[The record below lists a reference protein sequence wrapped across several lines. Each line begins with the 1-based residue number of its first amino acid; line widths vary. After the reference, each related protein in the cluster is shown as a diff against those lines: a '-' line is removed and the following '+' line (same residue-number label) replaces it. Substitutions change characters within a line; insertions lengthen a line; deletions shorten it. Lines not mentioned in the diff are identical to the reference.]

1 MEVLSDDGSVST
13 NLSDILGKW
22 QDDFRSLFT
31 NAGQSRDVETGNAND
46 DNLQHT
52 YNEHINIFE
61 VKKAV
66 DDAKMGKAAGFDNIP
81 TEVLKNDTAISF
93 LHILFNICFDNGIV
107 PSDWGK
113 CVINPIPKSSTSDR
127 RDPLSYRGISLA
139 PAMYKL
145 YCSVLNR
152 RLSSWS
158 EQHGKLTDDQNGFRK
173 GRSTTDHILSLTNII
188 DTRKR
193 LRKPTFCAF
202 IDFRKAYDTINRNI
216 LWKRLSNIGISGKM
230 FSAIKSLYLSVRSCV
245 RVNSY
250 KTDWFDV
257 QCGLRQ
263 GCVLSPL
270 LFNLFINDLAVYLKS
285 LDLGISLG
293 DEKISVMLY
302 ADDIVL
308 LAESSDELQL
318 LLNALYE
325 WCGRNDMSVN
335 TAKSNVI
342 HFRPNSVSRTDVVFS
357 FGNDAVNVIDRYTYL
372 GVVLSE
378 HLDYNIMAKCVAQSA
393 SRALGLL
400 IAKCKNIGGVP
411 YNVFTKLYDSV
422 VWPVISYSAPIWGFR
437 SYSCIDAVHN
447 RAMRFFLGVGKYTP
461 NDAIAGEM
469 GWKPAFVLQWKSI
482 CLYWSKLSAMNNDRL
497 NKRVAL
503 WALSKSGRAC
513 KNWMYSVADFLNGNN
528 LTQYA
533 NIAENIPAP
542 SCFIRNVENKLFEKF
557 STSWYS
563 RINCR
568 KGTSGKGRN
577 KLRLYKLLKTNFNV
591 EQYCKIIMPPSHR
604 AAFSKFRCG
613 VAPIRI
619 ETGRYEGLAEEMRL
633 CPFCNVVEN
642 ELHVILNCR
651 MYDDLRETL
660 YVKAQECAPH
670 FNSMSDGNKFVF
682 LFSNHHLVR
691 VCAKTCAAIL
701 QRRQFLTC
709 K

>member
-1 MEVLSDDGSVST
+1 MRSQSDIDCIYTDWCNILKQHMLQNLTHTKRPKIVIMESTVKNIVLRSLGGLKSSHNYGFQFVKLKNYGCGVNEKNDKVRYKASYVGIRKQFDREIQRAKRLHWYSMQKNLLDECNVDQSQFWKSIGKIGISYANKKSIPMEVLSDDGSVST

-31 NAGQSRDVETGNAND
+31 NAGQSLDVETGNAND

-66 DDAKMGKAAGFDNIP
+66 GGAKMGKAAGFDNIP
-81 TEVLKNDTAISF
+81 TTVLKNDTAISF
-93 LHILFNICFDNGIV
+93 LHILFNICFDNGFV

-127 RDPLSYRGISLA
+127 RDPLYYRGISLA
-139 PAMYKL
+139 PAMYNL

-158 EQHGKLTDDQNGFRK
+158 EQHGKLTDVQNGFRK

-270 LFNLFINDLAVYLKS
+270 LFNLFINDLAVFLKS

-293 DEKISVMLY
+293 DEKIS

-318 LLNALYE
+318 LLNALDE

-342 HFRPNSVSRTDVVFS
+342 HFRPNSVSRTDVVF
-357 FGNDAVNVIDRYTYL
+357 FW
-372 GVVLSE
+372 
-378 HLDYNIMAKCVAQSA
+378 Q
-393 SRALGLL
+393 
-400 IAKCKNIGGVP
+400 
-411 YNVFTKLYDSV
+411 
-422 VWPVISYSAPIWGFR
+422 
-437 SYSCIDAVHN
+437 
-447 RAMRFFLGVGKYTP
+447 
-461 NDAIAGEM
+461 
-469 GWKPAFVLQWKSI
+469 
-482 CLYWSKLSAMNNDRL
+482 
-497 NKRVAL
+497 
-503 WALSKSGRAC
+503 
-513 KNWMYSVADFLNGNN
+513 
-528 LTQYA
+528 
-533 NIAENIPAP
+533 
-542 SCFIRNVENKLFEKF
+542 
-557 STSWYS
+557 
-563 RINCR
+563 
-568 KGTSGKGRN
+568 
-577 KLRLYKLLKTNFNV
+577 
-591 EQYCKIIMPPSHR
+591 
-604 AAFSKFRCG
+604 
-613 VAPIRI
+613 
-619 ETGRYEGLAEEMRL
+619 
-633 CPFCNVVEN
+633 
-642 ELHVILNCR
+642 
-651 MYDDLRETL
+651 
-660 YVKAQECAPH
+660 
-670 FNSMSDGNKFVF
+670 
-682 LFSNHHLVR
+682 
-691 VCAKTCAAIL
+691 
-701 QRRQFLTC
+701 
-709 K
+709 